1 MTKEGINANGTKITN
16 VAAGTEDTDAVNVS
30 QLTKQS
36 ADLTEKGF
44 GLKGQDGNIVH
55 KSLGK
60 DIEVTGDG
68 KNIST
73 KVENGTMKVVLNDD
87 LNVNS
92 VTTADADGNQTVT
105 QGSGMTVTDKDGNE
119 TTIGA
124 GVLRSRRKIRHQGLL
139 QFL

>member
-1 MTKEGINANGTKITN
+1 MP
-16 VAAGTEDTDAVNVS
+16 VNVS

-44 GLKGQDGNIVH
+44 GLKDQDGNIVH
-55 KSLGK
+55 KSLGE

-87 LNVNS
+87 LNVCDRLKS
-92 VTTADADGNQTVT
+92 ARICYVTPLSTV
-105 QGSGMTVTDKDGNE
+105 Q
-119 TTIGA
+119 
-124 GVLRSRRKIRHQGLL
+124 IRHGQSTLHTSPL
-139 QFL
+139 SVDFCI